1 MLAKEK
7 CDQLKRYSRRDF
19 WINPRKYYVCSYRW
33 DIPICSLIGWYR
45 VKNGRSLMEGVFGKT
60 RVEKNLMFI
69 RGSKIQ
75 NMLGEIIMY
84 PYRVA
89 VNGSVQEISHLGYFT
104 QSNLDSQALLT
115 FLYEV
120 LLHANR
126 HLKDPREKEDAIVE
140 YLNYMFH
147 GNKYIISQDY
157 RAKRSDLSE
166 IQKIISER
174 KRILYI
180 EEDEEQSEP
189 FEPYAKI

>member
-1 MLAKEK
+1 
-7 CDQLKRYSRRDF
+7 
-19 WINPRKYYVCSYRW
+19 
-33 DIPICSLIGWYR
+33 
-45 VKNGRSLMEGVFGKT
+45 MEGVFGKT
-60 RVEKNLMFI
+60 RVENNLMFI
-69 RGSKIQ
+69 QGSKIQ

-84 PYRVA
+84 PYKVA

-104 QSNLDSQALLT
+104 QSNLDSMALLT

-174 KRILYI
+174 KRILYL
-180 EEDEEQSEP
+180 EEDEEQSESP
-189 FEPYAKI
+189 EPYAKI